1 MSLSTKRARRMD
13 QIATLIEKVVKER
26 SSRLLEINRQAK
38 LCNKMIKKIMMTRME
53 KNTVMKMK
61 SWKTEDQTILLINR
75 INL

>member
-1 MSLSTKRARRMD
+1 MD

>member
-1 MSLSTKRARRMD
+1 MNLSTKRAKRMD
-13 QIATLIEKVVKER
+13 LTVTLIEKVVKER